1 MFEVNELEVLRQAVE
16 TIKSK
21 LMIDREV
28 MEEKDI
34 DKMQKNIRDLNCMIS
49 KRQRELY
56 LEQLKDF
63 KDHMDASL
71 NSMRSDI
78 QEKIDEFYSLK
89 FEVTFNNKTVT
100 LVNGADVF
108 NAIYSCIEDEIT
120 EQSC

>member
-1 MFEVNELEVLRQAVE
+1 MFETNELEVLRQAVE
-16 TIKSK
+16 IIKSK

-28 MEEKDI
+28 MEEEDI

-56 LEQLKDF
+56 IEQLKDF

-71 NSMRSDI
+71 NGMFTDI
-78 QEKIDEFYSLK
+78 QEQIDEFYSLK
-89 FEVTFNNKTVT
+89 FEVTFNSKTVT

-108 NAIYSCIEDEIT
+108 NAIYSCIEDEIN
-120 EQSC
+120 EQA